1 VLDVAVSQIGLQGA
15 RVVPLVGE
23 REAAGVP
30 EHVRVGLEGKPRLNT
45 YTLDHAGKAGGG
57 ERRAAL

>member
-1 VLDVAVSQIGLQGA
+1 MLAQPVTRVRWHVPHGLQGA

-30 EHVRVGLEGKPRLNT
+30 EHVRVL
-45 YTLDHAGKAGGG
+45 
-57 ERRAAL
+57 